1 MVNKIDENFHQRRA
15 EALSYVYFSRLN
27 NLIIKETGEDS
38 PFFDYLVDIGNSHNQ
53 QTGRLFG
60 IHIKAFQN
68 GNLNKKITT
77 TPYKNIDFPVL
88 NVFFDTH
95 KDIGFYNWIKKPS
108 TKGDL
113 KLEKSEQDIKE
124 LTNESLKTI
133 IETINF
139 WYSTKNKEQVLVPNL
154 AAAFE

>member
-1 MVNKIDENFHQRRA
+1 MVKAIDENFHKRRA

-38 PFFDYLVDIGNSHNQ
+38 PFFDYLVDIGDSHKQ

-68 GNLNKKITT
+68 GNLNKKVLN
-77 TPYKNIDFPVL
+77 TPYKNINFPVL

-95 KDIGFYNWIKKPS
+95 KDVGFYNWIKKPLS
-108 TKGDL
+108 EGDL
-113 KLEKSEQDIKE
+113 TLEKSEQDIEE
-124 LTNESLKTI
+124 LNNESIKSIVDSIDYWYAHKT
-133 IETINF
+133 NA
-139 WYSTKNKEQVLVPNL
+139 K
-154 AAAFE
+154 